1 MRAHTTAAMLVLGLT
16 AATASGRERPV
27 LRTGPGNTAQAAAAK
42 PASAGSIR
50 TGNAVSSRSD
60 LKTPRWGGRVQGRW
74 WAGSRAPGGWSAYQ
88 RPLRGTMLPSY
99 WAAPQWRVD
108 DWSGFD
114 LPPPPNGY
122 SWSRYYDDAVLVD
135 GRGAVHD
142 TIGGVDWDQFDAEG
156 VDYAYREDWDGDQG
170 AYVSA
175 PPGAPYVPPARD
187 RDAVDTARAGQ
198 PGGSGTTVARG
209 APATGGTSRRV
220 VTASSSA
227 RDDQRAGSMAP
238 GAPYPPP
245 PPPRGAP
252 YPPAVATRA
261 AAPVPVLSPSN
272 SAAAPAPIVTRANGV
287 TVITTSS
294 AGAPGGYYS
303 NGYYYPAPPII
314 TVTVNGQ
321 PVVTAPPSETWDD
334 EVTYTSASGTPGRTS
349 TVRSATR

>member
-16 AATASGRERPV
+16 AAAASGRERPV
-27 LRTGPGNTAQAAAAK
+27 LRTGPGNTAQAAGTEL
-42 PASAGSIR
+42 ASAGPVGTAR
-50 TGNAVSSRSD
+50 VASSRGD

-74 WAGSRAPGGWSAYQ
+74 WAGSRAPGGWGAYQ

-114 LPPPPNGY
+114 LPPPPNGFA
-122 SWSRYYDDAVLVD
+122 WSRYYDDAVLVD

-156 VDYAYREDWDGDQG
+156 VDYAYREDWDGDG
-170 AYVSA
+170 GRAYVSA
-175 PPGAPYVPPARD
+175 PPGAPYAVPGRD
-187 RDAVDTARAGQ
+187 RAAVDTARAGE
-198 PGGSGTTVARG
+198 PGASTTMVARG
-209 APATGGTSRRV
+209 APEASGTSRQV

-227 RDDQRAGSMAP
+227 RDDRRAAPMAP
-238 GAPYPPP
+238 GAGYPPA
-245 PPPRGAP
+245 PPRGAP

-261 AAPVPVLSPSN
+261 AAPAPVLAPSR
-272 SAAAPAPIVTRANGV
+272 SVAAPAPVVTRANGV

-334 EVTYTSASGTPGRTS
+334 EVTYTPESGGRGRTT